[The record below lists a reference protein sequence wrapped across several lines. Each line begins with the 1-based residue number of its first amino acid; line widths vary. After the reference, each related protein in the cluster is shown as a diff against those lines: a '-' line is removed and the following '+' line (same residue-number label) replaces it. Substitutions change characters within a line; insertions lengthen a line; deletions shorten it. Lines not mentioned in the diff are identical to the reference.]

1 MRAPDVRD
9 PHRPKR
15 GQDMQAQKRPVPLQ
29 RSRLALRRDVFLQI
43 SLGEVAERGNRP
55 RGGLCNTHNDMYLAC
70 EAIRFLQKDKVS
82 ELSKQEVAVLGNYKR
97 VSTKIHP

>member
-1 MRAPDVRD
+1 
-9 PHRPKR
+9 
-15 GQDMQAQKRPVPLQ
+15 MQAQKSPVPLQ
-29 RSRLALRRDVFLQI
+29 RSRLALCDVFLQI

-82 ELSKQEVAVLGNYKR
+82 ELSKQEVAVLGNYKK
-97 VSTKIHP
+97 SLNKNSSLTG